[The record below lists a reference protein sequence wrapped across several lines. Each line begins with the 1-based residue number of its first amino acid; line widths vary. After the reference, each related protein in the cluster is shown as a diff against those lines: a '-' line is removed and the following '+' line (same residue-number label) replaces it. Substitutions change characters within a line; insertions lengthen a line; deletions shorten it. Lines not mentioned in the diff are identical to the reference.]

1 MSQMGDV
8 IGKQNSGIGTI
19 SFFHPKSNSLPGPL
33 LTKLADQV
41 TLWGRDPAVKVLVL
55 KSQGEKA
62 FCAGASFDELKS
74 LEDEASGKNFFMGFA
89 RLILAMKQCPKLI
102 IARVQGKAI
111 GGGVGIAGAADYTL
125 ATKAASVKLSEL
137 ALGLGP
143 FVIGPAVER
152 KIGLSAFSTLAID
165 NRWRDAHWAHR
176 HGLYADVLD
185 SIEDLDLAV
194 AKLAQQLSKTNPAA
208 MAELKAVFWE
218 GTDHWKQLLEA
229 RAQHSGRLA
238 LSDFTKNAIA
248 AFARR

>member
-1 MSQMGDV
+1 MSKMGEV
-8 IGKQNSGIGTI
+8 IGKQSSGIGTI

-33 LTKLADQV
+33 LTKLAEKV
-41 TLWGRDPAVKVLVL
+41 ALWGQDPAVKVLVL
-55 KSQGEKA
+55 ESQGERA

-74 LEDEASGKNFFMGFA
+74 LKDEATGKNFFMGFA

-125 ATKAASVKLSEL
+125 ATKTASVKLSEL

-165 NRWRDAHWAHR
+165 NCWRDAHWAHR
-176 HGLYADVLD
+176 HGLYADVFD

-194 AKLAQQLSKTNPAA
+194 AKLAQQLAKTNPAA

-229 RAQHSGRLA
+229 RAEHSGRLA